1 MSGLQEVVVT
11 AQKRVENLQ
20 NVPISVQVFDT
31 AKIDQLGIVNLD
43 DYVKYAPSISYVR
56 GQGEGSNGQP
66 GDAHV
71 YIRGVVSGGDGNH
84 SGSQPSVGIY
94 FDELPVTTIDGTPD
108 MHIYDVQRIEVLEGP
123 QGTLFGASSES
134 GTIRIISNQPDPTK
148 FSAGYDLQVNQ
159 VDHGGTG
166 WEAQGFVNLPLSPIA
181 AVRLVAWDEHDAG
194 FISNVAGTN
203 ASACIVNGVRTF
215 PTWAGQTPEPY
226 SCPTVGVLGAG
237 AISNAASVKS
247 DYNTVDTKGGRGA
260 LKFDLGEN
268 WTVTPTFMAQDLTTE
283 GFFGYD
289 PTVGDLQLVQFGP
302 DNSRGLL
309 VPDRA
314 DHRRQDQQFRHRVR
328 RRLLQAHL
336 AHGLRLQRLLGVLRP
351 GVRLGGQLGRQQRLP
366 IMPQEFVIGGGYFEK
381 WSHELRISTPA
392 DEPVRATVGLF
403 IERQLHDIWQDYT
416 MPGYNGARLLAAIPT
431 ALPRHFPSRA
441 STTRSGSPTSS
452 ASTGTRRCSPRS
464 PGTSPRS
471 GRSPAASGTTSTTIR
486 CRASSVTRSITWR
499 HRLRRAAALDA
510 RPRAVHR
517 PQQDGQR

>member
-1 MSGLQEVVVT
+1 MTRSRRRKLARGQTSGRGRFLRGGIPVASALLAAVPVAYADQAPPAAQPSEATGAGGLQEVVVT

-20 NVPISVQVFDT
+20 TVPISVQVFDS
-31 AKIDQLGIVNLD
+31 AKIEQLGIVNLD

-148 FSAGYDLQVNQ
+148 LSAGYDLQVNQ

-226 SCPTVGVLGAG
+226 SCPSVGVLGAG

-260 LKFDLGEN
+260 LKFDLGED
-268 WTVTPTFMAQDLTTE
+268 WTVTPSFMAQDLTTE

-289 PTVGDLQLVQFGP
+289 PTVGNLELVQFGP
-302 DNSRGLL
+302 DNSQDSWYQTGLTIEGKISNFDL
-309 VPDRA
+309 VYA
-314 DHRRQDQQFRHRVR
+314 
-328 RRLLQAHL
+328 
-336 AHGLRLQRLLGVLRP
+336 
-351 GVRLGGQLGRQQRLP
+351 
-366 IMPQEFVIGGGYFEK
+366 GGYFK
-381 WSHELRISTPA
+381 RTSH
-392 DEPVRATVGLF
+392 TVSDLSL
-403 IERQLHDIWQDYT
+403 IHI
-416 MPGYNGARLLAAIPT
+416 
-431 ALPRHFPSRA
+431 
-441 STTRSGSPTSS
+441 
-452 ASTGTRRCSPRS
+452 
-464 PGTSPRS
+464 
-471 GRSPAASGTTSTTIR
+471 
-486 CRASSVTRSITWR
+486 
-499 HRLRRAAALDA
+499 
-510 RPRAVHR
+510 
-517 PQQDGQR
+517 